1 MLASIPPSAEAAAVG
16 AICGGVPCFFA
27 GIFPFLLSLLDS
39 LQLSLGGRSF
49 PFAVHKPVSASK
61 MASSFTSTWPAS
73 ITAVQLVP
81 AFSLSWGSL
90 SIAAAACVSVPHLVP
105 SISPSKAPLPSAP

>member
-1 MLASIPPSAEAAAVG
+1 MLASIPPSAEAASVG
-16 AICGGVPCFFA
+16 AICGGVPWIFAGIFA
-27 GIFPFLLSLLDS
+27 GIFPSSLSLLDS
-39 LQLSLGGRSF
+39 LF

-61 MASSFTSTWPAS
+61 MASSFPSTWPAS

-90 SIAAAACVSVPHLVP
+90 SIAAAACVLLQPLIP